1 MARFTSRDCF
11 ASDGDF
17 NRVFDG
23 SESTDKLYEG
33 FTSLLERLGYWYERD
48 TGRVYLYSVNPII
61 NESFKKYFQW
71 QWVCGLI
78 KPDFNDVY
86 HEMYEYL
93 HRYPERMSELNWR
106 KYEILIYEILRS
118 QGFNVELGPGRG
130 DGGID
135 IKMFQ
140 RDPIGDVLTAVQ
152 VKRYR
157 PDRKITLQAVQ
168 ALYGA
173 ATANDIQN
181 SVFVTTSDYSP
192 SAKKF
197 AARENVSMKL
207 YTSSDV
213 RKWCNQAREGVIKN
227 KALLISRR
235 SVEKIL
241 DAAKKTP
248 RQYVVHAH
256 TGITNI
262 MNSFAVILKES
273 KYSALLMKL
282 AKRIISHDGYEQ
294 RGQEVPVIDSS
305 SLLNH
310 RSETVFR
317 AKKYCRQN
325 EISFWT
331 GRDSYSFWTE
341 RPEHYDLCD

>member
-1 MARFTSRDCF
+1 
-11 ASDGDF
+11 
-17 NRVFDG
+17 
-23 SESTDKLYEG
+23 
-33 FTSLLERLGYWYERD
+33 
-48 TGRVYLYSVNPII
+48 
-61 NESFKKYFQW
+61 
-71 QWVCGLI
+71 
-78 KPDFNDVY
+78 
-86 HEMYEYL
+86 MYAD
-93 HRYPERMSELNWR
+93 
-106 KYEILIYEILRS
+106 
-118 QGFNVELGPGRG
+118 PGAG
-130 DGGID
+130 HID

-192 SAKKF
+192 SAKNF
-197 AARENVSMKL
+197 AARDNVSMKL

-241 DAAKKTP
+241 DAAKKNP
-248 RQYVVHAH
+248 RQYVVRAR

-262 MNSFAVILKES
+262 MNSFAVILKET
-273 KYSALLMKL
+273 KHSALLMEL

-325 EISFWT
+325 EVSFWT
-331 GRDSYSFWTE
+331 GSNSYSFWTE
-341 RPEHYDLCD
+341 RPEHFDLCD